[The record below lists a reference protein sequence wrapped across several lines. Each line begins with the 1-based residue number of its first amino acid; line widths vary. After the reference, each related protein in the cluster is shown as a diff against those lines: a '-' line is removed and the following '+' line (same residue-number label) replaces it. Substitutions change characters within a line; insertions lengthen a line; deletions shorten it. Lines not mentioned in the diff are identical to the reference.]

1 MRTGLSF
8 RGAIIVAG
16 GVLLSGCFL
25 RGQPLTNPDQGELF
39 AAAPD
44 SFRVSFETTKGTFAV
59 MAHRAWAPR
68 GVDRFYFLAKHDYY
82 RGVRFFR
89 VIRNFVAQFGINGD
103 PEVSAV
109 WRPLQL
115 PDDSVRHSNK
125 RGTISFASAG
135 PNTRTVQ
142 LFINLVDNPRLD
154 AFGGVGFA
162 PIGEVVEGME
172 VVDSLYSGYGEGA
185 PRGKGPQQDSIAA
198 LGNEYLERAF
208 PELDAVVR
216 TRIEREWK

>member
-1 MRTGLSF
+1 MAL
-8 RGAIIVAG
+8 AG
-16 GVLLSGCFL
+16 GGCFL
-25 RGQPLTNPDQGELF
+25 QRRPLLHPDQGELF

-44 SFRVSFETTKGTFAV
+44 SFRVAVVTSKGTFTV
-59 MAHRAWAPR
+59 MARRAWAPR
-68 GVDRFYFLAKHDYY
+68 GVDRFYYLTRHNYY
-82 RGVRFFR
+82 DGVRFFR
-89 VIRNFVAQFGINGD
+89 VIRNFVAQFGINGN

-109 WRPLQL
+109 WRPLQI

-142 LFINLVDNPRLD
+142 LFVNLVDNPRLD
-154 AFGGVGFA
+154 NLGRVGFA
-162 PIGEVVEGME
+162 PIAEVVGGMA

-198 LGNEYLERAF
+198 LGNAYLERGF
-208 PELDAVVR
+208 PQLDFIVQ